1 MSNTNQIPSN
11 NLLSS
16 FLILLASIIIFA
28 IAQVIERFLYSYEL
42 SSMYISFCAGFIL
55 FTPLVSLAL
64 HPLLLVNT
72 DKNHQSKTTGLLIN
86 VGLVAVVQG
95 AFFLIWMTDAIAIY
109 SIYVDAN
116 SFLAKA
122 FNINSQKTTSLNQ
135 EFYWFNLFLAWFFS
149 LLSLTLGLLPCLIA
163 RLKNLGVVGNFVSA
177 FEFAKQCKLQ
187 MLFYAFCLAFVVVMP
202 LMYAKYLFVLLFPIT
217 LTWIF
222 ITIASNYLA
231 SLEVK
236 LRSTSK

>member
-11 NLLSS
+11 NLLSG

-72 DKNHQSKTTGLLIN
+72 DKNHQSKTTGLLVN

-116 SFLAKA
+116 SFRCSNMA
-122 FNINSQKTTSLNQ
+122 T
-135 EFYWFNLFLAWFFS
+135 
-149 LLSLTLGLLPCLIA
+149 G
-163 RLKNLGVVGNFVSA
+163 
-177 FEFAKQCKLQ
+177 
-187 MLFYAFCLAFVVVMP
+187 FVVIYVGCHIRVYG
-202 LMYAKYLFVLLFPIT
+202 LVCSQNI
-217 LTWIF
+217 
-222 ITIASNYLA
+222 
-231 SLEVK
+231 
-236 LRSTSK
+236 